1 MSDVPTDPTSKALNA
16 SVDRRISTW
25 PKIVRDFDPGPSD
38 PVARDAWAEK
48 MEPLAKKAMRTPGTT
63 PPEIKRMKEKAD
75 AAKAENDKPAEKAD
89 ATKEKARLRY
99 SFEGPSDVKW

>member
-16 SVDRRISTW
+16 SVDRRISKW
-25 PKIVRDFDPGPSD
+25 PKVVRDLDPGPAD

-63 PPEIKRMKEKAD
+63 PPEIKRMKKAGT
-75 AAKAENDKPAEKAD
+75 AKAEDDTPAEKAD
-89 ATKEKARLRY
+89 ASAKEKSRLRY